1 MTTTKRVG
9 QGSTI
14 VQVLAVGTLAVFAT
28 SCAPSVTVPSEVG
41 TVDELVSALRA
52 QGLSV
57 SLGDEASP
65 ERNGYF
71 SVSSRDVTVGDM
83 RLKAFEDETA
93 TNAGADTAL
102 ITADGQPNPRAQVG
116 WISAPTFYKQGQLIV
131 LYVGCSAD
139 MMQTLNG
146 LLGPAIARGPG
157 CK

>member
-1 MTTTKRVG
+1 VTTTKRMHS
-9 QGSTI
+9 STI

-28 SCAPSVTVPSEVG
+28 ACASSVTVPSDVG
-41 TVDELVSALRA
+41 TVDQLVSSLRA

-65 ERNGYF
+65 QRNGYF
-71 SVSSRDVTVGDM
+71 SVSSRDVTVGDV
-83 RLKAFEDETA
+83 RLKAFEYETA
-93 TNAGADTAL
+93 TKADADAAL

-146 LLGPAIARGPG
+146 LLGPASARGPG